1 MGKGLANVEGDGE
14 MSGNGIH
21 DVKLTKTQKLKGRKR
36 KKEGREGGRKEEGE
50 NKGSFEALN
59 PP

>member
-1 MGKGLANVEGDGE
+1 LGKGLANVEGDGE

-36 KKEGREGGRKEEGE
+36 KKEGREEGRKEGRQT
-50 NKGSFEALN
+50 S
-59 PP
+59 